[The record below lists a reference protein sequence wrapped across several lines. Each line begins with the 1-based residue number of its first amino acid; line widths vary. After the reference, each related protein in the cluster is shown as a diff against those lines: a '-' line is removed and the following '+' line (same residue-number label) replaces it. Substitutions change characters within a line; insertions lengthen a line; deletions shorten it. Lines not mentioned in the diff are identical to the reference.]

1 MYRSSSDFTG
11 RWVISTQATFIAIS
25 WQYFENAIKISS
37 GKNLSTKV
45 EYARGYARPL
55 YDRKLHDRLLND
67 VVSANPRVLGYTLT
81 NVLAQREAKELLSS
95 ADDYF

>member
-1 MYRSSSDFTG
+1 
-11 RWVISTQATFIAIS
+11 
-25 WQYFENAIKISS
+25 
-37 GKNLSTKV
+37 
-45 EYARGYARPL
+45 
-55 YDRKLHDRLLND
+55 LND